1 MLKERYI
8 LMKTSGNE
16 FFEFLGHI
24 QMELT
29 KSNVEASF
37 QRMKDYLAEE
47 NITAEFVDIDY
58 NYYTNPNELMG
69 PVITFRTNKPDMDWY
84 VQVKLEEEFPGI
96 IGAIRVS

>member
-69 PVITFRTNKPDMDWY
+69 PVITFRTNKPDLDWY
-84 VQVKLEEEFPGI
+84 VQVRLEEEFPGI

>member
-1 MLKERYI
+1 
-8 LMKTSGNE
+8 MKTSGNE